1 MSSIKATYDVR
12 NGGGDKYR
20 ENDQHTMLL
29 PPSPAFSRARAES
42 FSIRPALVV
51 LQNTFGGRKR
61 ATSVSE
67 NASQHSKTRSP
78 VFPRFPGLDPRPR
91 TTSTATVMPP
101 SAKSHSS
108 LTMPVID
115 SMSRAPRIPSFYDM
129 GAESFTHDLGLTLG
143 LNPRLST
150 ASTSTIRAQEESA
163 NNLLV
168 HGNHA
173 CVDPD
178 RETLPSL
185 ADSQALLLDDPEG
198 GSTNARSGSISSS
211 TRVGDG
217 LTHLMEQPIISA
229 PRVGAGTSGNIDGRS
244 LDTDI
249 ERHPEPLSLDLSSLT
264 QPSMQSASTLHGA
277 HADPSHAAQGE
288 NLYLEGT
295 STTGVTIPSPAASSI
310 SLAVVSPTGTAGVVS
325 PTHSV
330 ISLARDH
337 SFVTVSSARSAVAVS
352 PTRSMILS
360 SQIGSLPS
368 SPVAMSTSLAPYSSP
383 NSTSPSHPAM
393 ISVPFPASEDN
404 DYTSDD
410 GSAYRYPY
418 PLRGEG
424 YSYSRS
430 DAGGY
435 DTPTLYTG
443 TTDTSP
449 SLSVTRIGTSEPPPA
464 LRLGPGIGFAGV
476 GTYASGTNVQTGI
489 LSLGDNNG
497 AVEGV
502 VGSRSGLGM
511 GVRPLTTDS
520 GVSGVD
526 REKDYPREGNGAI
539 SPVSH
544 LNVYQ
549 EGSSRSIYAESS
561 SPSFRAE
568 SSTSRSFQAE
578 CSDQSV
584 HAESSSVAS
593 GIRARVTSLR
603 APQAL
608 AALIPAFMK
617 RARRKSSR
625 MRDDGVAPRLRG
637 RTGSN
642 AKEAEGW
649 VEGAERPDRVGSS
662 CALTESSSIRSPH
675 LASDD
680 EHNISP
686 SSSHLDLLSPDPF
699 ASTMALK
706 VGAWSEMYAGRTDS
720 VISSS
725 LPPLLNS
732 VDDRLNVQ
740 SEYSGSIYGDD
751 DSEEESSIRIY
762 SHSRGRSL
770 SQPDVYTIP
779 IEPLHQAA
787 PTHRI
792 GRSLDRRRGPGNRRG
807 ATLPARPSLPSLS
820 TLTRKNVIVPIPRSA
835 AAARFPSEPWDDI
848 PSRTLSSPA
857 TRGLGSLIIP
867 SRPSHSPVRSSPF
880 PRSPM
885 RSLVRMA
892 SESSIAE
899 DEDENEEGEDENGNE
914 EGEDEDE
921 NEDAD
926 EGEESA
932 NRVLS
937 GSEDQKVWWSSPP
950 SRVGSSRKSSFV
962 GSYDDP
968 TISLT
973 APTDPIVRAS
983 VASTI
988 QPRES
993 IVSQVSEGLSASV
1006 RDSMVS
1012 STSHEEIDVSSE
1024 SFLQT
1029 LNELDTA
1036 VTPPPS
1042 SRTSSDRSTDT
1053 TSSEPM
1059 LNEAP
1064 AGVGPRNQMGSDGI
1078 RGGAEGDYQK
1088 QGVSYE
1094 WQSGQSKVN
1103 FGGNEGDGHCQQA
1116 PEDSDSSE
1124 TGSESESE
1132 SGQRPWR
1139 GRDTHPGPSFPTHS
1153 RSQFMPRPPSSNSRT
1168 MNREIATPYD
1178 SSDDE
1183 IPLAQRLPTA
1193 LKAQKSIRLQDK
1205 ADREERRQRRLERM
1219 NKRAAERAAATGD
1232 EGGVVAGELAKRLL
1246 NVQVG
1251 AEHSRDRVLLPSPRS
1266 PRQMQ
1271 SETNLGP
1278 GSLLPAPGVRSRTT
1292 SNVSYVSRSRTHT
1305 RNGSMEQQAPL
1316 NPIPGPTSLSRSGT
1330 LSNRRPSAPDI
1341 APPVPTSKAALS
1353 RSGTMSRPRGSQDN
1367 PRDHGAKGLSRNG
1380 TLSRHR
1386 GGSKTDDEGESSR
1399 VARSRS
1405 MRDPSS
1411 ARPPMPPMPPV
1422 ETLPV
1427 PGRRPSQPEPY
1438 VPPVVEQRIYIG
1450 DRQRFIVVDIGAPN
1464 TTAADVLDMARQR
1477 GELDIDETG
1486 SWQLWEQSNECG
1498 MERPVRDFELIT
1510 DVLKAWNPEKRVN
1523 VLIIRFS
1530 SFCSLLK
1537 PENIP
1542 SSSPLMAGWVM
1553 WISRPGKWSKRW
1565 LELREH
1571 GLFACKNE
1579 KGKDRTHLCS
1589 LSHFD
1594 GYIVTHVPRA
1604 PKPYVFAV
1612 KSIDISGVFEKE
1624 EDSSHIFSCDKNSGE
1639 LWLARILLARSY
1651 ILQQERTVLF
1661 RPVNAGTTLT
1671 SSKSML
1677 SRSGTKKN
1685 NVSSR
1690 AAGPQYPPP
1699 LVQDSTP
1706 SPFAQGSLLA
1716 KAAANGV

>member
-1 MSSIKATYDVR
+1 
-12 NGGGDKYR
+12 
-20 ENDQHTMLL
+20 MLL

-42 FSIRPALVV
+42 FSIRPALAV

-101 SAKSHSS
+101 SAKSHSL

-129 GAESFTHDLGLTLG
+129 GAESFSHDLGLTLG

-310 SLAVVSPTGTAGVVS
+310 SSAVVSPTGTAGVVS

-330 ISLARDH
+330 VSLVRDH
-337 SFVTVSSARSAVAVS
+337 SFVTVSSARSAVA
-352 PTRSMILS
+352 L
-360 SQIGSLPS
+360 
-368 SPVAMSTSLAPYSSP
+368 TSCYVNISAPYSSP
-383 NSTSPSHPAM
+383 NSISPSPPTM

-410 GSAYRYPY
+410 GSASRYPIPSSRRRY
-418 PLRGEG
+418 ISEFER
-424 YSYSRS
+424 YSYRNKRAASS
-430 DAGGY
+430 
-435 DTPTLYTG
+435 TKTWTG
-443 TTDTSP
+443 NW
-449 SLSVTRIGTSEPPPA
+449 
-464 LRLGPGIGFAGV
+464 FAGV
-476 GTYASGTNVQTGI
+476 GTYASGKTF
-489 LSLGDNNG
+489 
-497 AVEGV
+497 
-502 VGSRSGLGM
+502 
-511 GVRPLTTDS
+511 RPAYFRLVITMEL

-526 REKDYPREGNGAI
+526 REKDYP
-539 SPVSH
+539 
-544 LNVYQ
+544 
-549 EGSSRSIYAESS
+549 
-561 SPSFRAE
+561 
-568 SSTSRSFQAE
+568 
-578 CSDQSV
+578 
-584 HAESSSVAS
+584 SVAS

-637 RTGSN
+637 RTASN

-649 VEGAERPDRVGSS
+649 VEGAERPGRVGSS
-662 CALTESSSIRSPH
+662 CALTESSSIHSPY
-675 LASDD
+675 LASGD

-787 PTHRI
+787 PTRRI

-848 PSRTLSSPA
+848 PSRTLYSPA

-867 SRPSHSPVRSSPF
+867 SRPSHSPVRGSPF

-899 DEDENEEGEDENGNE
+899 DEDEDEGDEDENENE
-914 EGEDEDE
+914 EDEDE
-921 NEDAD
+921 NEDVD

-932 NRVLS
+932 GRVLS

-1042 SRTSSDRSTDT
+1042 SRTSSDRSMDT

-1078 RGGAEGDYQK
+1078 QGGAEGDYQK

-1219 NKRAAERAAATGD
+1219 NKRAAERATATGG

-1251 AEHSRDRVLLPSPRS
+1251 GEHSRDRVPLPSPRS

-1316 NPIPGPTSLSRSGT
+1316 NPLLAPLPCHAPRRCPT
-1330 LSNRRPSAPDI
+1330 A
-1341 APPVPTSKAALS
+1341 APPPPISHHLCQPPRPLFRAAALCPGLEVHKTIPVTMEP
-1353 RSGTMSRPRGSQDN
+1353 RACHVTALCLGT
-1367 PRDHGAKGLSRNG
+1367 
-1380 TLSRHR
+1380 
-1386 GGSKTDDEGESSR
+1386 
-1399 VARSRS
+1399 VC
-1405 MRDPSS
+1405 PS
-1411 ARPPMPPMPPV
+1411 PMPPMPPV